1 MVSER
6 LRRLS
11 PWLAGAA
18 LATCLAASPVA
29 ERGFTTQV
37 SERLVER
44 EVARFGPPARER
56 IDLWRRFARQEKRSD
71 LGSEAVA
78 LGELQRV
85 NSFFNRVPFLSDLE
99 HWKLEDYWATPVE
112 TVASNGADCED
123 FSIAKYFMLKELGV
137 PVTRL
142 RITYVLARRLNQAHM
157 VLAYYPRPESDP
169 LILDNLDGR
178 VLPASQRPDL
188 VPVYSFNDDDVLIA
202 QGGRHAKPQQIRAW
216 RGLLERLD
224 AEART

>member
-1 MVSER
+1 MVSEIF
-6 LRRLS
+6 RRLS
-11 PWLAGAA
+11 PWLAWAA
-18 LATCLAASPVA
+18 LATCLAAAVP

-37 SERLVER
+37 SRRLIER
-44 EVARFGPPARER
+44 EVARFGEPARGR
-56 IDLWRRFARQEKRSD
+56 IEVWMRFARTERNAGVPKD
-71 LGSEAVA
+71 AIA
-78 LGELQRV
+78 LNDLQRV
-85 NSFFNRVPFLSDLE
+85 NSFFNRVRFVSDLE
-99 HWKLEDYWATPVE
+99 HWKVEDYWATPVE

-142 RITYVLARRLNQAHM
+142 RITYVVARRLNQAHM

-169 LILDNLDGR
+169 LILDNIDGR

-188 VPVYSFNDDDVLIA
+188 LPVYSFNDDDVLIA

>member
-1 MVSER
+1 M
-6 LRRLS
+6 
-11 PWLAGAA
+11 
-18 LATCLAASPVA
+18 
-29 ERGFTTQV
+29 
-37 SERLVER
+37 
-44 EVARFGPPARER
+44 
-56 IDLWRRFARQEKRSD
+56 
-71 LGSEAVA
+71 
-78 LGELQRV
+78 GELQRV

-202 QGGRHAKPQQIRAW
+202 RSGRHADPQQIRAW